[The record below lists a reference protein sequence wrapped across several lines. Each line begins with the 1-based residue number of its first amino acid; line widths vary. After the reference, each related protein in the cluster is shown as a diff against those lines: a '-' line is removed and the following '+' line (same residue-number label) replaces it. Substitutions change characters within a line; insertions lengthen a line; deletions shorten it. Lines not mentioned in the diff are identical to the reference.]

1 MSKEPTNI
9 SYVNQEILR
18 HYKLLLG
25 SKSPRRQM
33 LLKELGLRY
42 QLVEIEV
49 EETYPPHLRE
59 AEIAEYLCELKAD
72 AFDSKLLT
80 HDSILVTADTIVWLE
95 GKYIGKPAGR
105 NEAIA
110 MLRQLS
116 GKPHSVYSG
125 ICLRSASRK
134 TVFCAHT
141 RVTFRELASDEINY
155 YVDQYKPFDKAGS
168 YGIQDWIGY
177 IGVSGIEGC
186 YYNVMGFP
194 VQLFYDKLTRF
205 IEESLKD
212 KMLNT

>member
-1 MSKEPTNI
+1 M
-9 SYVNQEILR
+9 NQEILR

-49 EETYPPHLRE
+49 EETYPAHLQE
-59 AEIAEYLCELKAD
+59 AEIAEYICQLKAD
-72 AFDSKLLT
+72 AFDTKQLT

-95 GKYIGKPAGR
+95 GKCIGKPAGR
-105 NEAIA
+105 NEAIT
-110 MLRQLS
+110 MLKQLS
-116 GKPHSVYSG
+116 GKQHSVYSG

-141 RVTFRELASDEINY
+141 LVTFRELASDEIVF
-155 YVDQYKPFDKAGS
+155 YVDNYKPFDKAGS

-177 IGVSGIEGC
+177 IGVCGIEGC

-194 VQLFYDKLTRF
+194 VQLFYDKLTQF
-205 IEESLKD
+205 IDESLKENLSN
-212 KMLNT
+212 K